1 MMTVKFGSALEPQ
14 IGYWCK
20 GVFTTGFDGAVENE
34 NMYGVWH
41 VRTDKRVRERE
52 SGAL

>member
-1 MMTVKFGSALEPQ
+1 MAVKFCSVLEQ
-14 IGYWCK
+14 QSGYSCK
-20 GVFTTGFDGAVENE
+20 GVFTTGFDGAVENV

-41 VRTDKRVRERE
+41 VQTDKRVRERE